1 MFTCNIRLL
10 AVRTPPEASEAGFQ
24 SAAKTYH
31 CHAGRNDTLASDVSE
46 QQAAQQLLGSILG
59 LLGLNMTDL
68 ANSTS
73 ENLHSNSTSMS
84 DNSLFG

>member
-1 MFTCNIRLL
+1 M
-10 AVRTPPEASEAGFQ
+10 AGDISQ
-24 SAAKTYH
+24 
-31 CHAGRNDTLASDVSE
+31 

-59 LLGLNMTDL
+59 LLGLNLTDL

-73 ENLHSNSTSMS
+73 DNLHSNSTSMS